1 MTVEQHLPGDTRTE
15 QSCENIPLVMSN
27 TNYINTLFPYQTIRL
42 FRQVIIANLKIT
54 KLYIRI

>member
-1 MTVEQHLPGDTRTE
+1 MTVKQHLPGDARTE
-15 QSCENIPLVMSN
+15 QSSENIPLVMSN
-27 TNYINTLFPYQTIRL
+27 TNYINTLFSYQTIRL